1 MKLLVIGGNGQ
12 VGHALTRALEDVGDV
27 VVTTRSGRTVD
38 EAACDVLDVSAL
50 DSIGQYIEAQRPDVV
65 INATAYTAVDRA
77 EDEPA
82 LAFAINA
89 DAAGRMAAACAQVGA
104 RFVHYS
110 TDYVFDGQSTRPYRE
125 DDATAPLGVYG
136 ASKLAGE
143 AAIAA
148 AGGEHVILRTAWVY
162 GWHGHNFFR
171 TIRRL
176 ASEREVLKVVD
187 DQRGAPTSAMFIADI
202 TACLL
207 AVGTN
212 IRGVRHLTTSGQTT
226 WYEFA
231 RSIVASMPVADRAI
245 QNLRI
250 EPVPSAQYPTPA
262 RRPAYSVLDNSMLAN
277 ELGMRFP
284 SWSDAFAS
292 VLATAP

>member
-12 VGHALTRALEDVGDV
+12 VGHALTRVLPDVGDV

-38 EAACDVLDVSAL
+38 DAACGVLDVSAL
-50 DSIGQYIEAQRPDVV
+50 DSIGQYIEGQRPDVV